1 MKIAVVHYHLEPGG
15 VTRVIENTFDAFEK
29 SPERPHFVVLSG
41 RPYFG
46 QKIKD
51 IAVIEGLDYSNPSQV
66 TDPNHLRESL
76 EKAARESLGTAPDL
90 WHVHNHSLG
99 KNPALTEAIYQLA
112 ERGHPLLLHIHDFA
126 EDGRPGNYRTLS
138 AVRNRLYP
146 AGSHIR
152 YAALNRRDH
161 HFLADLTSGHPPP
174 LLLPNAIPEPAHAKS
189 ACEKVDLPEQLH
201 LYPVR
206 AVRRKNLGELALL
219 AAAHSDL
226 HFANSLGP
234 TNPEFR
240 PKYERWKAF
249 SVERNLPLTFGIGE
263 NPDLSF
269 SEVVNAS
276 QALVTTSVAEGFGL
290 GFLEPWT
297 FGKNLFGRNI
307 PEVTD
312 DFASLGLRLD
322 HLYSRMELPLDL
334 LPGQEIES
342 RIASAL
348 KKLYADYE
356 RPLPE
361 KALDMAQSSI
371 CQNGKIDFGRLDE
384 PFQEMLVSIVA
395 DSTDLAGEIRAQANL
410 GNLSNKTLAA
420 NFSAVRKNFSQH
432 AYAERLWTVYKE
444 LASSKHDTVQNLNG
458 NVLLDHFLNPAR
470 INLLRTE

>member
-15 VTRVIENTFDAFEK
+15 VTRVIENTLDAFEQ
-29 SPERPHFVVLSG
+29 SQRRLHFVVLSG

-46 QKIKD
+46 RKIKD
-51 IAVIEGLDYSNPSQV
+51 ISVVEGLDYSNPSQ
-66 TDPNHLRESL
+66 TPDPTQLRESL
-76 EKAARESLGTAPDL
+76 EKAARDSLGSAPDL

-99 KNPALTEAIYQLA
+99 KNPALSEAIYQLA

-126 EDGRPGNYRTLS
+126 EDGRPRNYRALS

-146 AGSHIR
+146 SGSHIR

-161 HFLADLTSGHPPP
+161 HFLADLSSGHPAP
-174 LLLPNAIPEPAHAKS
+174 LLLPNAIPEQAHDKS
-189 ACEKVDLPEQLH
+189 PCEKVDLPEQLH

-249 SVERNLPLTFGIGE
+249 SAERDLPLTFGIGE

-269 SEVVNAS
+269 SQVVNAS

-297 FGKNLFGRNI
+297 FGKNLYGRNI
-307 PEVTD
+307 PEVTE
-312 DFASLGLRLD
+312 DFAVLGLDLG

-334 LPGQEIES
+334 LSEQEIDN
-342 RIASAL
+342 RIASVL

-361 KALDMAQSSI
+361 KALDMAKSSI

-384 PFQEMLVSIVA
+384 PFQEILVSIVA
-395 DSTDLAGEIRAQANL
+395 DSPDLASAIQAQSNL
-410 GNLSNKTLAA
+410 GKLSNRALKA
-420 NFSAVRKNFSQH
+420 NCYSVVKNFSQH
-432 AYAERLWTVYKE
+432 TYAERLWTIYKE
-444 LASSKHDTVQNLNG
+444 LASSKHDPVDNLDG
-458 NVLLDHFLNPAR
+458 NVLLTHFLNPAR

>member
-15 VTRVIENTFDAFEK
+15 VTRVIENTLDAFAQLPEK
-29 SPERPHFVVLSG
+29 SKFVALSG
-41 RPYFG
+41 RPYKG
-46 QKIKD
+46 QKIQD
-51 IAVIEGLDYSNPSQV
+51 VAVVEGLDYITPSQ
-66 TDPNHLRESL
+66 TADPTRLRENL
-76 EKAARESLGTAPDL
+76 EKAARTALGAAPDL

-99 KNPALTEAIYQLA
+99 KNPAFPEAIYQLA

-126 EDGRPGNYRTLS
+126 EDGRPGNYHALS
-138 AVRNRLYP
+138 PVRNRLYP

-161 HFLADLTSGHPPP
+161 HFLADLSCNHPAPI
-174 LLLPNAIPEPAHAKS
+174 LLPNTIPEPPDAKS
-189 ACEKVDLPEQLH
+189 PRQTLDLPEQLH

-249 SVERNLPLTFGIGE
+249 SAERNLPLTFGIGE
-263 NPDLSF
+263 NSDLHF

-307 PEVTD
+307 PEVTE
-312 DFASLGLRLD
+312 DFANLGLELD
-322 HLYSRMELPLDL
+322 HLYSRMELPLEL
-334 LPGQEIES
+334 LPKQELES

-348 KKLYADYE
+348 KKLYVDYE
-356 RPLPE
+356 CTLPE
-361 KALDMAQSSI
+361 LALDTAKSSI
-371 CQNGKIDFGRLDE
+371 CHNGKIDFGRLDE

-395 DSTDLAGEIRAQANL
+395 DSPDLAVEIQAQVNL
-410 GNLSNKTLAA
+410 ENLSSRTLEA
-420 NFSAVRKNFSQH
+420 NASAVRENFSQD
-432 AYAERLWTVYKE
+432 AYAQRLWTVYNE
-444 LASSKHDTVQNLNG
+444 LTTAKDDRVENLNG
-458 NVLLDHFLNPAR
+458 NILLKHFLNPVR
-470 INLLRTE
+470 MNLLRTD

>member
-15 VTRVIENTFDAFEK
+15 VTRVIENTFDAFEQ
-29 SPERPHFVVLSG
+29 SPERPNFVVLSG

-51 IAVIEGLDYSNPSQV
+51 IAVVEGLDYSNPSQAP
-66 TDPNHLRESL
+66 DPTHLRESL
-76 EKAARESLGTAPDL
+76 EKAAKESLGTAPDL

-126 EDGRPGNYRTLS
+126 EDGRPGNYRALS
-138 AVRNRLYP
+138 AVRDRLYP
-146 AGSHIR
+146 SGSHIR

-161 HFLADLTSGHPPP
+161 HFLADLSSDHPAPI
-174 LLLPNAIPEPAHAKS
+174 LLPNAIPEPAHAKS
-189 ACEKVDLPEQLH
+189 PCEKVDLPEQLH

-249 SVERNLPLTFGIGE
+249 SAELDLPLTFGIGE

-276 QALVTTSVAEGFGL
+276 QAFVTTSVAEGFGL

-307 PEVTD
+307 PEVTK
-312 DFASLGLRLD
+312 DFKALGLELD
-322 HLYSRMELPLDL
+322 HMYSRMNLPLDL
-334 LPGQEIES
+334 LPEQEIES
-342 RIASAL
+342 RITSAL

-361 KALDMAQSSI
+361 KALDMAQNSI
-371 CQNGKIDFGRLDE
+371 CRDEQIDFGRLNE
-384 PFQEMLVSIVA
+384 PFQEILVSIVA
-395 DSTDLAGEIRAQANL
+395 DSPDLAGGIRAQANL
-410 GNLSNKTLAA
+410 GILSNKTLEA
-420 NFSAVRKNFSQH
+420 NCSAVRKNFSQH

-444 LASSKHDTVQNLNG
+444 LAASKHDPVDNLDG
-458 NVLLDHFLNPAR
+458 NVLLKYFLNPAR